1 MFWQTIDFA
10 KISKNK
16 KRMKEAITCNIE
28 VLKESEDFQV
38 DISLL
43 EEHNGVSIYNI
54 NFSSDLEFQPQK
66 VTFKWKIPAVNVKGV
81 WKPTTDF
88 AKRIMDDWELD
99 HMESRISVDSP
110 VISLFGHDD
119 SNIITF
125 ACSDAINTKKL
136 NALYREED
144 NCIYCHISFFTERH
158 HSITNYNAQLRIDQR
173 DQHFSESLKNVGKWW
188 ENFENLTPAIV
199 PDLAKVPVYS
209 TWYQFHQKLDI
220 KDLLE
225 ECKIAST
232 LGYELII
239 LDDGW
244 QTKDENRGY
253 DYTGDW
259 YPERIPDMEGFVN
272 EVHKTGMKLAL
283 WYSVP
288 FCGKKSKAYKKFKDK
303 FLTEEHRW
311 APVFD
316 PRYPEVRSYLISL
329 YVTALT
335 TWKID
340 GFKLDFID
348 EFKVYPSTK
357 LTKEDGRDYSSV
369 NLAVDRLMTDI
380 ISSLHAIKPNVVIE
394 FRQKY
399 TGPAMRKYGNM
410 FRAFDCPGDSA
421 MNRVRI
427 ADIKML
433 CGNTAVHSDMF
444 TYHREE
450 PLEIKALQLVNT
462 LFGVPQLSI
471 LLQKAT
477 EDELSMIRFYT
488 LYWRNHANVF
498 LNGKFTPHKP
508 LANYPILKSSSE
520 ELTIIGLYDNY
531 VINFE
536 EKTHQIDIINGQSDA
551 KIIVSSTKNYGAY
564 HSTTYDCTGK
574 KVTECNLMILIG
586 VVQIKVPPCGLI
598 RLEKN
603 TGT

>member
-1 MFWQTIDFA
+1 
-10 KISKNK
+10 
-16 KRMKEAITCNIE
+16 MKEVVTHNIE
-28 VLKESEDFQV
+28 VIQKSKDFQV
-38 DISLL
+38 DITLL
-43 EEHNGVSIYNI
+43 EEQNGVTIYNI
-54 NFSSDLEFQPQK
+54 NFSSETKFLPQQ
-66 VTFKWKIPAVNVKGV
+66 VTFKWKIPVINVKGV

-119 SNIITF
+119 HNIITF

-144 NCIYCHISFFTERH
+144 NCIYCHISFFTERYH
-158 HSITNYNAQLRIDQR
+158 VITDYNAQLRIDQSH
-173 DQHFSESLKNVGKWW
+173 QPFSESLKNVGKWW
-188 ENFENLTPAIV
+188 ESFENLTPAMV

-220 KDLLE
+220 ENLIE

-244 QTKDENRGY
+244 QTNDENRGY

-259 YPERIPDMEGFVN
+259 YPERIPEMKNFVSRI
-272 EVHKTGMKLAL
+272 HATGMKLAL

-288 FCGKKSKAYKKFKDK
+288 FCGKKSKAYKKFKGK

-316 PRYPEVRSYLISL
+316 PRYPEVREYLVSL
-329 YVTALT
+329 YVNALK

-357 LTKEDGRDYSSV
+357 LTKEEGRDFSSV

-380 ISSLHAIKPNVVIE
+380 MSSLHAINPEVVIE

-410 FRAFDCPGDSA
+410 FRAFDCPGDST

-427 ADIKML
+427 VDIKML
-433 CGNTAVHSDMF
+433 CRETAVHSDMF
-444 TYHREE
+444 TYHEQE

-477 EDELSMIRFYT
+477 PDELSMIHFYT
-488 LYWRNHANVF
+488 HYWRNQSDIF
-498 LNGKFTPHKP
+498 LKGKFTPQKP
-508 LANYPILKSSSE
+508 LANYPVLKSS
-520 ELTIIGLYDNY
+520 LGKHTIIGLFDNY
-531 VINFE
+531 IIDFQ
-536 EKTHQIDIINGQSDA
+536 EKTNRVDIINGQLNT
-551 KIIVSSTKNYGAY
+551 KIILSSDQNYGAY
-564 HSTTYDCTGK
+564 HCITYDCTGK
-574 KVTECNLMILIG
+574 KVDEYDIMILIG
-586 VVQIKVPPCGLI
+586 AIQIKVPVCGLI
-598 RLEKN
+598 ILEKN
-603 TGT
+603 TDT

>member
-1 MFWQTIDFA
+1 
-10 KISKNK
+10 
-16 KRMKEAITCNIE
+16 MKEILTHNIE
-28 VLKESEDFQV
+28 VIKKSNDFQV
-38 DISLL
+38 DITLL
-43 EEHNGVSIYNI
+43 EEQNGVTIYNI
-54 NFSSDLEFQPQK
+54 NFSSETKFQPQE
-66 VTFKWKIPAVNVKGV
+66 VTFKWKIPVINVKGV

-119 SNIITF
+119 GNIITF

-144 NCIYCHISFFTERH
+144 NCIYCHISFFTERYH
-158 HSITNYNAQLRIDQR
+158 EITDYNAQLRIDQSH
-173 DQHFSESLKNVGKWW
+173 QHFSESLKNVEKWW
-188 ENFENLTPAIV
+188 ESFENLTPAIV

-209 TWYQFHQKLDI
+209 TWYQFHQKLDEDDLI
-220 KDLLE
+220 K

-244 QTKDENRGY
+244 QTNDENRGY

-259 YPERIPDMEGFVN
+259 YPERIPEMKNFVSRI
-272 EVHKTGMKLAL
+272 HTTGMKLAL

-288 FCGKKSKAYKKFKDK
+288 FCGKKSKAYKKFKGK

-316 PRYPEVRSYLISL
+316 PRYPEVRQYLVSL
-329 YVTALT
+329 YVDALK
-335 TWKID
+335 TWGID

-357 LTKEDGRDYSSV
+357 LTKEEGRDYSSV

-380 ISSLHAIKPNVVIE
+380 MSSLHAINPEVVIE

-410 FRAFDCPGDSA
+410 FRAFDCPGDSV

-427 ADIKML
+427 TDIKML
-433 CGNTAVHSDMF
+433 CGETAVHSDMF
-444 TYHREE
+444 TYHEQE

-477 EDELSMIRFYT
+477 SDELSMIDFYT
-488 LYWRNHANVF
+488 HYWRNHSDVF
-498 LNGKFTPHKP
+498 LKGKFTPQKP
-508 LANYPILKSSSE
+508 LANYPLLKSSLGE
-520 ELTIIGLYDNY
+520 HTIIGLFDNY
-531 VINFE
+531 IIDFE
-536 EKTHQIDIINGQSDA
+536 EKTNRIDIINGQLNT
-551 KIIVSSTKNYGAY
+551 KVILTSSQNYGAY
-564 HSTTYDCTGK
+564 HCVTYDCTGK
-574 KVTECNLMILIG
+574 KVQECDIMILIG
-586 VVQIKVPPCGLI
+586 AIQIKAPACGLI
-598 RLEKN
+598 ILEKN
-603 TGT
+603 TETGNVLF

>member
-1 MFWQTIDFA
+1 
-10 KISKNK
+10 
-16 KRMKEAITCNIE
+16 MKEVITHTIE
-28 VLKESEDFQV
+28 ILQKSKDFEV
-38 DISLL
+38 TISLL
-43 EEHNGVSIYNI
+43 EERNNVSIYNI
-54 NFSSDLEFQPQK
+54 NFSSETPFQPQE
-66 VTFKWKIPAVNVKGV
+66 VTFKWKIPAVNAKGV

-119 SNIITF
+119 TNTITF

-158 HSITNYNAQLRIDQR
+158 HSITDYNAQLRIDQR
-173 DQHFSESLKNVGKWW
+173 HQHFSESLKDVGKWW
-188 ENFENLTPAIV
+188 ESFENLTPAKV
-199 PDLAKVPVYS
+199 PELAKTPVYS
-209 TWYQFHQKLDI
+209 TWYQFHQKLDTDYLI
-220 KDLLE
+220 E
-225 ECKIAST
+225 ECKIAAT

-259 YPERIPDMEGFVN
+259 YPERIPEMKNFIEDIHE
-272 EVHKTGMKLAL
+272 TGMKLAL

-288 FCGKKSKAYKKFKDK
+288 FCGKKSKAYQKFKGK

-316 PRYPEVRSYLISL
+316 PRYPEVRAYLISL
-329 YVTALT
+329 YVNALIE
-335 TWKID
+335 WKID

-380 ISSLHAIKPNVVIE
+380 IGSLHAINPEVVVE

-410 FRAFDCPGDSA
+410 FRAFDCPGDSV

-427 ADIKML
+427 TDIKML
-433 CGNTAVHSDMF
+433 CGDTAVHSDMF
-444 TYHREE
+444 TYHKKE
-450 PLEIKALQLVNT
+450 PLEIKALQIVNT

-471 LLQKAT
+471 LLQEASS
-477 EDELSMIRFYT
+477 EELSMINFYT
-488 LYWRNHANVF
+488 HYWRNHSEIF
-498 LNGKFTPHKP
+498 LKGKFTPQQP
-508 LANYPILKSSSE
+508 LANYPILKSSSDTH
-520 ELTIIGLYDNY
+520 TIIGLYNNY
-531 VINFE
+531 VVDFS
-536 EKTHQIDIINGQSDA
+536 EKTDKIDIINGQLA
-551 KIIVSSTKNYGAY
+551 TKIVLSSEENYGAY
-564 HSTTYDCTGK
+564 LCTVYDCMGK
-574 KVTECNLMILIG
+574 KISESTLMILIG
-586 VVQIKVPPCGLI
+586 AIQIKVPVCGLI

-603 TGT
+603 PKL

>member
-1 MFWQTIDFA
+1 
-10 KISKNK
+10 
-16 KRMKEAITCNIE
+16 MKEVITHNIE
-28 VLKESEDFQV
+28 IIQESKDFQV
-38 DISLL
+38 HITLL
-43 EEHNGVSIYNI
+43 EEQHGVTIYNI
-54 NFSSDLEFQPQK
+54 NFSSETKFQPQK
-66 VTFKWKIPAVNVKGV
+66 VTFKWKIPVVNVKGV

-158 HSITNYNAQLRIDQR
+158 HAITDYNAQLRIDQSN
-173 DQHFSESLKNVGKWW
+173 QPFSESLKNVGKWW
-188 ENFENLTPAIV
+188 ESFESLTPAIV

-220 KDLLE
+220 ENLIE
-225 ECKIAST
+225 ECRIAST

-239 LDDGW
+239 IDDGW
-244 QTKDENRGY
+244 QTNDENRGY

-259 YPERIPDMEGFVN
+259 YPERIPEMKNFVN
-272 EVHKTGMKLAL
+272 KIHTTGMKLAL

-288 FCGKKSKAYKKFKDK
+288 FCGKKSKAYKKFKGK

-316 PRYPEVRSYLISL
+316 PRYPEVREYLISL
-329 YVTALT
+329 YVNALK
-335 TWKID
+335 TWRID

-357 LTKEDGRDYSSV
+357 LTKEEGRDYSSV

-380 ISSLHAIKPNVVIE
+380 MSSLHAINPEVVIE

-410 FRAFDCPGDSA
+410 FRAFDCPGDSV

-427 ADIKML
+427 TDIKIL
-433 CGNTAVHSDMF
+433 CGETAVHSDMF
-444 TYHREE
+444 TYHTEE

-477 EDELSMIRFYT
+477 SEELSMIHFYT
-488 LYWRNHANVF
+488 HYWRNHSDVF
-498 LNGKFTPHKP
+498 LKGKFIPQKP
-508 LANYPILKSSSE
+508 LANYPVLKSSLE
-520 ELTIIGLYDNY
+520 DHTIIGLFDNY
-531 VINFE
+531 IIDFQE
-536 EKTHQIDIINGQSDA
+536 ETNRVDIINGQLNTKIVLSSD
-551 KIIVSSTKNYGAY
+551 KNYGAY
-564 HSTTYDCTGK
+564 HCVIYDCTGK
-574 KVTECNLMILIG
+574 KINECNLMVLIG
-586 VVQIKVPPCGLI
+586 VVQIKAPVCGLI
-598 RLEKN
+598 ILEKN
-603 TGT
+603 AET

>member
-1 MFWQTIDFA
+1 
-10 KISKNK
+10 
-16 KRMKEAITCNIE
+16 MKEVITHNIE
-28 VLKESEDFQV
+28 VIQESKDFQV
-38 DISLL
+38 DITLL
-43 EEHNGVSIYNI
+43 EEQNGVTIYNI
-54 NFSSDLEFQPQK
+54 NFTSKTTFTPQT
-66 VTFKWKIPAVNVKGV
+66 VTFKWKIPAVNIKGV

-119 SNIITF
+119 NNVITF

-158 HSITNYNAQLRIDQR
+158 HSISNYNAQLRIDQS
-173 DQHFSESLKNVGKWW
+173 DQSFSESLKNVGKWW
-188 ENFENLTPAIV
+188 ESFENLTPVTV

-209 TWYQFHQKLDI
+209 TWYQFHQKLNI
-220 KDLLE
+220 ETLIE
-225 ECKIAST
+225 ECKIASD

-239 LDDGW
+239 IDDGW

-259 YPERIPDMEGFVN
+259 YPERIPKMKHFVSKI
-272 EVHKTGMKLAL
+272 HATGMKLAL

-288 FCGKKSKAYKKFKDK
+288 FCGKKSEAYKKFKGK

-316 PRYPEVRSYLISL
+316 PRYPEVREYLINL
-329 YVTALT
+329 YVNALNM
-335 TWKID
+335 WRID

-357 LTKEDGRDYSSV
+357 LTKENGRDYSSV

-380 ISSLHAIKPNVVIE
+380 ISSLHAINQEVVIE

-410 FRAFDCPGDSA
+410 FRAFDCPGDSL

-427 ADIKML
+427 TDIKMI
-433 CGNTAVHSDMF
+433 CGDTAVHSDMF
-444 TYHREE
+444 TYHKEE
-450 PLEIKALQLVNT
+450 PLEIKALQLVNI
-462 LFGVPQLSI
+462 LFGVPQLSV
-471 LLQKAT
+471 LLQEAT
-477 EDELSMIRFYT
+477 SEELSMIHFYT
-488 LYWRNHANVF
+488 HYWRNHSQIF
-498 LNGKFTPHKP
+498 LKGNFIPQKP
-508 LANYPILKSSSE
+508 LANYPILKSS
-520 ELTIIGLYDNY
+520 LNDHTIIGVFDNY
-531 VINFE
+531 IVDFNEITN
-536 EKTHQIDIINGQSDA
+536 KIDIINGQLVTKIVLNSD
-551 KIIVSSTKNYGAY
+551 KNYGAY
-564 HSTTYDCTGK
+564 HCTTYDCTGK
-574 KVTECNLMILIG
+574 ITHECNLMILIG
-586 VVQIKVPPCGLI
+586 VVQIKAPVCGLI

-603 TGT
+603 TGS

>member
-1 MFWQTIDFA
+1 
-10 KISKNK
+10 
-16 KRMKEAITCNIE
+16 MKEVITHNIE
-28 VLKESEDFQV
+28 VIQESKDFRV
-38 DISLL
+38 DITLL
-43 EEHNGVSIYNI
+43 EEQNGVTIYNI
-54 NFSSDLEFQPQK
+54 NFTCKTTFTPQK

-119 SNIITF
+119 KNIITF

-158 HSITNYNAQLRIDQR
+158 HSISNYDAQLRIDQS
-173 DQHFSESLKNVGKWW
+173 DQLFSESLKNMGKWW
-188 ENFENLTPAIV
+188 ENFENLTPVSV
-199 PDLAKVPVYS
+199 PNLAKVPVYS
-209 TWYQFHQKLDI
+209 TWYQFHQKLNI
-220 KDLLE
+220 ETLIE
-225 ECKIAST
+225 ECKIASD

-239 LDDGW
+239 IDDGW

-259 YPERIPDMEGFVN
+259 YPERIPEMKRFVSKI
-272 EVHKTGMKLAL
+272 HGTGMKLAL

-288 FCGKKSKAYKKFKDK
+288 FCGKKSEAYKKFKGK

-316 PRYPEVRSYLISL
+316 PRYPEVREYLINL
-329 YVTALT
+329 YVNALNM
-335 TWKID
+335 WGID

-357 LTKEDGRDYSSV
+357 LTKENGRDYSSV

-380 ISSLHAIKPNVVIE
+380 ISSLHTINPEVVIE

-410 FRAFDCPGDSA
+410 FRAFDCPGDSL

-427 ADIKML
+427 TDIKMI
-433 CGNTAVHSDMF
+433 CGDTAVHSDMF
-444 TYHREE
+444 TYHKKE

-471 LLQKAT
+471 LLQEAT
-477 EDELSMIRFYT
+477 SEELSMIHFYT
-488 LYWRNHANVF
+488 HYWKNHSQIF
-498 LNGKFTPHKP
+498 LKGKFTPQKP
-508 LANYPILKSSSE
+508 LANYPILKSS
-520 ELTIIGLYDNY
+520 LDDHTIIGLFDNY
-531 VINFE
+531 IIDFK
-536 EKTHQIDIINGQSDA
+536 EKTNRIDIINGQLA
-551 KIIVSSTKNYGAY
+551 TKIILSSDKNYGAY
-564 HSTTYDCTGK
+564 HCVTYDCKGK
-574 KVTECNLMILIG
+574 KIHECNLMILIG
-586 VVQIKVPPCGLI
+586 VVQVKVPVCGLI

-603 TGT
+603 TGSQTIS

>member
-1 MFWQTIDFA
+1 
-10 KISKNK
+10 
-16 KRMKEAITCNIE
+16 MKEVITTHTIE
-28 VLKESEDFQV
+28 IQQKSKDFKV
-38 DISLL
+38 SIHLL
-43 EEHNGVSIYNI
+43 EEQNNVTIYNI
-54 NFSSDLEFQPQK
+54 NFSSASEFQPQE
-66 VTFKWKIPAVNVKGV
+66 VTLRWKIPAVNVKGV

-119 SNIITF
+119 SNVMTF

-144 NCIYCHISFFTERH
+144 NCMYCHISFFTERH
-158 HSITNYNAQLRIDQR
+158 HKITDYNAQLRIDQSQ
-173 DQHFSESLKNVGKWW
+173 QHFSASLKSVGKWW
-188 ENFENLTPAIV
+188 EGFQNLIPANV
-199 PDLAKVPVYS
+199 PELAKVPVYS
-209 TWYQFHQKLDI
+209 TWYQYHQKLDTI
-220 KDLLE
+220 DLIE

-259 YPERIPDMEGFVN
+259 LPERIPEMEKFIQDI
-272 EVHKTGMKLAL
+272 HKTGMKSAL

-288 FCGKKSKAYKKFKDK
+288 FCGKKSKAYQKFKGK

-316 PRYPEVRSYLISL
+316 PRYPEVRAYLISL
-329 YVTALT
+329 YVNALVA
-335 TWKID
+335 WKID

-357 LTKEDGRDYSSV
+357 LTKENGRDYSSV
-369 NLAVDRLMTDI
+369 NIAVDRLMTDI
-380 ISSLHAIKPNVVIE
+380 ISSLHAINPEVVIE

-410 FRAFDCPGDSA
+410 FRAFDCPGDSV

-427 ADIKML
+427 TDIKML
-433 CGNTAVHSDMF
+433 CGDTAVHSDMF
-444 TYHREE
+444 TYHKEE

-471 LLQKAT
+471 LLKDASP
-477 EDELSMIRFYT
+477 EELSMIHFYT
-488 LYWRNHANVF
+488 HYWRNHKEIF
-498 LNGKFTPHKP
+498 LNGRFTPQRP
-508 LANYPILKSSSE
+508 LANYPILKSATE
-520 ELTIIGLYDNY
+520 THTIIGVFDNY
-531 VINFE
+531 TIDFSENTNKV
-536 EKTHQIDIINGQSDA
+536 DIINGQFET
-551 KIIVSSTKNYGAY
+551 KIVLSSERDYGAY
-564 HSTTYDCTGK
+564 NCKIYDCTGK
-574 KVTECNLMILIG
+574 KISKSKLMISIG
-586 VVQIKVPPCGLI
+586 VSQIKVPVCGLI
-598 RLEKN
+598 RLEKV
-603 TGT
+603 

>member
-1 MFWQTIDFA
+1 
-10 KISKNK
+10 
-16 KRMKEAITCNIE
+16 MKEVITTHTIE
-28 VLKESEDFQV
+28 IQQKSKDFKV
-38 DISLL
+38 SIHLL
-43 EEHNGVSIYNI
+43 EEQNNVTIYNI
-54 NFSSDLEFQPQK
+54 NFSSTSEFQPQE
-66 VTFKWKIPAVNVKGV
+66 VTLKWKIPAVNVKGV

-125 ACSDAINTKKL
+125 ACSDAINKKKL

-144 NCIYCHISFFTERH
+144 NCMYCHISFFTERH
-158 HSITNYNAQLRIDQR
+158 HKITDYNAQLRIDQSQ
-173 DQHFSESLKNVGKWW
+173 QHFSESLKSVGKWW
-188 ENFENLTPAIV
+188 EGFQNLIPANV
-199 PDLAKVPVYS
+199 PELAKVPVYS
-209 TWYQFHQKLDI
+209 TWYQYHQKLDTT
-220 KDLLE
+220 DLIE
-225 ECKIAST
+225 ECKIATT

-259 YPERIPDMEGFVN
+259 LPERIPEMEKFIQDI
-272 EVHKTGMKLAL
+272 HKTGMKLAL

-288 FCGKKSKAYKKFKDK
+288 FCGKKSKAYQKFKGK

-316 PRYPEVRSYLISL
+316 PRYPEVRAYLISL
-329 YVTALT
+329 YVNALVA
-335 TWKID
+335 WKID

-357 LTKEDGRDYSSV
+357 LTKENGRDYSSV

-380 ISSLHAIKPNVVIE
+380 ISSLHAINPEVVIE

-410 FRAFDCPGDSA
+410 FRAFDCPGDSV

-427 ADIKML
+427 TDIKML
-433 CGNTAVHSDMF
+433 CGDTAVHSDMF
-444 TYHREE
+444 TYHKEE

-471 LLQKAT
+471 LLKDASP
-477 EDELSMIRFYT
+477 EELSMIRFYT
-488 LYWRNHANVF
+488 HYWRNHKEIF
-498 LNGKFTPHKP
+498 LNGRFTPQRP
-508 LANYPILKSSSE
+508 LANYPILKSASE
-520 ELTIIGLYDNY
+520 THTIIGVFDNY
-531 VINFE
+531 TIDFSENTDKV
-536 EKTHQIDIINGQSDA
+536 DIINGQFET
-551 KIIVSSTKNYGAY
+551 KIVLSSEQNYGAY
-564 HSTTYDCTGK
+564 NCIIYDCTGK
-574 KVTECNLMILIG
+574 KISESTLMILIG
-586 VVQIKVPPCGLI
+586 VIQIKVPVCGLI
-598 RLEKN
+598 RLEKV
-603 TGT
+603 